1 MSIDLKKEHRKLIKN
16 LETIFD
22 AVSMKPAFSQPNL
35 QSIVEKQLN
44 ILSYLE
50 NVNKTKIIKSTKLL
64 TKYNELTSKHFTIDS
79 KIKYD
84 DQEVLV
90 DDINYLPVYI
100 RNIFKIDLD
109 ALAEGK
115 EAKIVM
121 PTVNDAPQQQNS
133 TPVMPFMM
141 PGMAGAMGNLPPEQ
155 NPMYTAAAN
164 ARIHQESIQG
174 KVYLFKTKPKFIP
187 LLKWIIAGLLI
198 LFSIACIFVGMG
210 MMFAKNS
217 AHALNTDEANNGF
230 NAALGPLAAIFY
242 FVIALFAFFLCYRT
256 AKPLLINTKN
266 ENALYS
272 FQWQFYLFLGI
283 LFLMLIIFG
292 GSMGPDFWIFKSTMV
307 PWTTSTAPET
317 GEHAFGLWAWFI
329 GYVLIFGSAV
339 LLVACIAFGSLKGP
353 KVDTERLQ
361 ALMRQYISEA
371 IKAPPPAPPMQA

>member
-187 LLKWIIAGLLI
+187 LLK
-198 LFSIACIFVGMG
+198 
-210 MMFAKNS
+210 
-217 AHALNTDEANNGF
+217 
-230 NAALGPLAAIFY
+230 
-242 FVIALFAFFLCYRT
+242 
-256 AKPLLINTKN
+256 
-266 ENALYS
+266 
-272 FQWQFYLFLGI
+272 
-283 LFLMLIIFG
+283 
-292 GSMGPDFWIFKSTMV
+292 
-307 PWTTSTAPET
+307 
-317 GEHAFGLWAWFI
+317 
-329 GYVLIFGSAV
+329 
-339 LLVACIAFGSLKGP
+339 
-353 KVDTERLQ
+353 
-361 ALMRQYISEA
+361 
-371 IKAPPPAPPMQA
+371 